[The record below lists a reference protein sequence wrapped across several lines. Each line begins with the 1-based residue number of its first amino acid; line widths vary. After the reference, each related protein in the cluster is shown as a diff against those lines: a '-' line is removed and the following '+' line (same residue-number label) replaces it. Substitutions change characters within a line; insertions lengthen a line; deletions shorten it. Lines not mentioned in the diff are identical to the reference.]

1 MNHIPM
7 TLNGAKK
14 LREELKYLKQVRRPE
29 IIKDIAEARQYGDL
43 KENAEYHSAKE
54 QQYFCEGRI
63 QEIESKLV
71 NSNIIDIKKI
81 PVKDRVIFGVT
92 IIIKNLD
99 TSEKKEYQIVGDDEA
114 DFKSNL
120 ISISSPLARGLIGK
134 KKLDIVDIYTPR
146 GITTYKILDIK
157 YL

>member
-14 LREELKYLKQVRRPE
+14 LREELKYLKQIRRPE
-29 IIKDIAEARQYGDL
+29 IIKAIAEARQYGDL

-63 QEIESKLV
+63 QEIEAKLI

-81 PVKDRVIFGVT
+81 PVQDRVVFGVT
-92 IIIKNLD
+92 ISIKNLH
-99 TSEKKEYQIVGDDEA
+99 TSEKKTYKIVGDDEA
-114 DFKSNL
+114 DFKYNL
-120 ISISSPLARGLIGK
+120 ISVNSPLARSLIGK
-134 KKLDIVDIYTPR
+134 KTLDIVDVYTPR